1 MTPQHHFMPPGQI
14 NENNFQSVQ
23 RQSDPLDDSGLRE
36 WEFSKH
42 QPVADSIAATLFR

>member
-1 MTPQHHFMPPGQI
+1 MKANLKASSGRVIPLM
-14 NENNFQSVQ
+14 
-23 RQSDPLDDSGLRE
+23 SDPLRE